1 MTAGPKCKSCYSEKI
16 KKKKRKKKKNL
27 QFFLYS
33 QKTDK
38 DEFNTILKHLIKLV
52 KNFKP
57 TVIFFLTFHIYLFFF
72 FNSPVQVVSGLMGVW
87 VGFQV
92 GAVLYDRNEEELRGE
107 VSICDLYSP
116 VTSWGHAKRA
126 TLHLLRS
133 WNAFQS
139 VLSSFGEQ

>member
-1 MTAGPKCKSCYSEKI
+1 MHKIKISTLVTAGPKCKSCYSEK
-16 KKKKRKKKKNL
+16 KKEKKSSV
-27 QFFLYS
+27 FLYS

-57 TVIFFLTFHIYLFFF
+57 TVIFFLNISHLSFFFF
-72 FNSPVQVVSGLMGVW
+72 FNSPVQVVSGLMGVR

-92 GAVLYDRNEEELRGE
+92 GAVLSDRDEEELRGE

-116 VTSWGHAKRA
+116 VTS
-126 TLHLLRS
+126 
-133 WNAFQS
+133 
-139 VLSSFGEQ
+139 